1 MALAHQLALEGWG
14 RTWPNP
20 MVGAV
25 LVRNE
30 AVIATGRH
38 QEYGAVHAER
48 EALDRATGD
57 LRDSTL
63 YVTLEPCTHQGQ
75 QPPCA
80 DAIIAAGVGRVVIGT
95 RDPNPAAAGGC
106 ERLQAAGVDV
116 LFAPQFAQRYNF
128 RFMHRFASAN
138 RPFVAIKLAVSMD
151 GMIADAAG
159 NARWLSTAAA
169 RDWVHWLRAGF
180 GAIAVGGRTAV
191 ADGARLTVRGRLQP
205 RIAPVRIVFDRTG
218 ILPLDHPMLED
229 AERNPVIVVASSAVP
244 AKRQEQLAQSGARVV
259 IAESLV
265 DALASLTQAGIDSIL
280 VEGGGRLAGALL
292 RDELVDRIYQVQC
305 PIWLG
310 DGTRAWPGLGTPALA
325 SISRWRIN
333 NVERLDNGADETD
346 LVVEMER

>member
-1 MALAHQLALEGWG
+1 
-14 RTWPNP
+14 
-20 MVGAV
+20 
-25 LVRNE
+25 
-30 AVIATGRH
+30 
-38 QEYGAVHAER
+38 
-48 EALDRATGD
+48 
-57 LRDSTL
+57 
-63 YVTLEPCTHQGQ
+63 
-75 QPPCA
+75 
-80 DAIIAAGVGRVVIGT
+80 
-95 RDPNPAAAGGC
+95 
-106 ERLQAAGVDV
+106 
-116 LFAPQFAQRYNF
+116 
-128 RFMHRFASAN
+128 
-138 RPFVAIKLAVSMD
+138 
-151 GMIADAAG
+151 
-159 NARWLSTAAA
+159 
-169 RDWVHWLRAGF
+169 
-180 GAIAVGGRTAV
+180 
-191 ADGARLTVRGRLQP
+191 
-205 RIAPVRIVFDRTG
+205 
-218 ILPLDHPMLED
+218 MLED